1 MSTDH
6 LTGEELDLVLLG
18 EGLPAGRAGHLGEC
32 LVCRRRR
39 DELLA
44 VIAAARAA
52 DPGPDARARVRAAA
66 IAAAGHRRHARPR
79 WWLAAA
85 AALVLTALVAVFVA
99 TRPQPAA
106 LDTEAILL
114 EVDEVLARD
123 PLAAFADAEVIEV
136 VAADTAAAAT
146 QVPSSS

>member
-1 MSTDH
+1 M
-6 LTGEELDLVLLG
+6 
-18 EGLPAGRAGHLGEC
+18 
-32 LVCRRRR
+32 
-39 DELLA
+39 
-44 VIAAARAA
+44 
-52 DPGPDARARVRAAA
+52 
-66 IAAAGHRRHARPR
+66 
-79 WWLAAA
+79 
-85 AALVLTALVAVFVA
+85 FVA